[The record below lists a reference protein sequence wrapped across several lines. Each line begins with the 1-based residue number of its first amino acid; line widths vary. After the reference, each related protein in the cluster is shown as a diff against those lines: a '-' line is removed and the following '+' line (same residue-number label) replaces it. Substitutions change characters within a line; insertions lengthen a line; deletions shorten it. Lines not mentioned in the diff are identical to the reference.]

1 MKKTLGGER
10 LGAGK
15 KMALELE
22 NFGRSSNN
30 LSKIVRT
37 DQSFATIV
45 PYYCEIGLTGDT
57 FYINE
62 IESIIRTLPTNG
74 PIFGS
79 AKFQVDVFCVP
90 IRLYMSALH
99 NNALGVG
106 LKMANIKLPKL
117 WEPILREATVGNE
130 KTDEYLIKNANNYNP
145 SSLPAYLGKRGLPI
159 NTTNNEFQIKRQAL
173 FELAY
178 WDIYKNYY
186 ANKQEE
192 IGFVIGP
199 SPKLSNGT
207 IFYNASLQKTI
218 SNNGTVLDVIEK
230 IPITS
235 TKLSIQMQ
243 FSAAADA
250 ERVSRNVYLKLP
262 AIQDSATPLRRKLS
276 AASEISQVNRKTVKF
291 TFSIPANQYAIPS
304 TSSQSPII
312 VDENNDIY
320 NVIGYNTKNDIQLQK
335 FDLNTIDNL
344 REEILATPSQEE
356 FMLPTSASSAE
367 KYPFLAP
374 LYDSLKTKSG
384 VAIYG
389 RTTSQC
395 GLGVRTYLSDRFNNW
410 LNTEWIDG
418 TNGINEITSVDVT
431 SGLLTMDALIL
442 QKKVYDMLNRI
453 AVSGGSYRDWQ
464 EAVFGVRVSRAAE
477 SPIYIGGYASE
488 IVFDEVVSTAAFES
502 GETGQEPLGSL
513 AGRGRETSKRGGKN
527 IKIRCEEPSLIMILG
542 SIVPRVD
549 YSQGNKWWT
558 RLDTMNDFHKPN
570 LDQIGFQE
578 LLSQEMNGRAW
589 QVNSNYKTTDFSV
602 GKQPAWTEYTT
613 TVNETYGDFAVGEPL
628 EYMAFNRVYN
638 LIDDP
643 KLEDATT
650 YIDPQIFNKAFANS
664 NLDAKNFWIQIG
676 FDVIGR
682 RVKSAREIP
691 NL

>member
-15 KMALELE
+15 KMAVELE

-117 WEPILREATVGNE
+117 WEPVTKDNNVGNE
-130 KTDEYLIKNANNYNP
+130 KIDEYLIKNANNYNP
-145 SSLPAYLGKRGLPI
+145 SSLPAYLGKRGLPV
-159 NTTNNEFQIKRQAL
+159 NTTNTELHIKRQAL

-199 SPKLSNGT
+199 SPKLSNGV
-207 IFYNASLQKTI
+207 IIYNASAQSPI
-218 SNNGTVLDVIEK
+218 SNSGMVLNVTEK

-235 TKLSIQMQ
+235 TNLSVQVQ

-250 ERVSRNVYLKLP
+250 EKIGKNVYLKLP
-262 AIQDSATPLRRKLS
+262 AINNSATPLSRKLS
-276 AASEISQVNRKTVKF
+276 EANEISQINRKTVRF

-304 TSSQSPII
+304 TSDKNPII
-312 VDENNDIY
+312 IDENKEIDKIT
-320 NVIGYNTKNDIQLQK
+320 GFNTKNDIRLQK

-344 REEILATPSQEE
+344 KEEILATPSQEE
-356 FMLPTSASSAE
+356 FILPTSTSSAT

-374 LYDSLKTKSG
+374 LYDTLKTRSG
-384 VAIYG
+384 VQVYG

-395 GLGVRTYLSDRFNNW
+395 GLGIRTYLSDRFNNW

-418 TNGINEITSVDVT
+418 TNGINEITSVDVK

-558 RLDTMNDFHKPN
+558 RINTMNDFHKPN

-589 QVNSNYKTTDFSV
+589 KISGNYKTTDFSV

-613 TVNETYGDFAVGEPL
+613 TVNETYGDFAAGEPL
-628 EYMAFNRVYN
+628 EYMAFNRVYEVIN
-638 LIDDP
+638 DP
-643 KLEDATT
+643 KLKDATT

-664 NLDAKNFWIQIG
+664 NLDAKNFWVQIG

>member
-10 LGAGK
+10 LGSGR
-15 KMALELE
+15 KMAVELE

-30 LSKIVRT
+30 LSKITRT

-117 WEPILREATVGNE
+117 WEPVLKEQTVGNNE
-130 KTDEYLIKNANNYNP
+130 IDKYLIERSNTYNP

-159 NTTNNEFQIKRQAL
+159 NSTSSTLQIKRQAL

-192 IGFVIGP
+192 IGVVIGP
-199 SPKLSNGT
+199 SPKLTGGTLLYNG
-207 IFYNASLQKTI
+207 SLQKKI
-218 SNNGTVLDVIEK
+218 SKTGNVLDVIEN

-235 TKLSIQMQ
+235 TEISVQLNLSGGGSADEIDKNMYIQ
-243 FSAAADA
+243 
-250 ERVSRNVYLKLP
+250 LP
-262 AIQDSATPLRRKLS
+262 AVQGSATPLKRMLAKADTITQL
-276 AASEISQVNRKTVKF
+276 NRKAVKYNF
-291 TFSIPANQYAIPS
+291 KIPANQYAIPA
-304 TSSQSPII
+304 TSKNSPII
-312 VDENNDIY
+312 IDENEEDRKIIGFNTANDIR
-320 NVIGYNTKNDIQLQK
+320 LQT
-335 FDLNTIDNL
+335 FDLSTIDDL

-356 FMLPTSASSAE
+356 FMLPSSGADSA

-374 LYDSLKTKSG
+374 LYDTLNTESG
-384 VAIYG
+384 STIYG
-389 RTTSQC
+389 RSTSQC
-395 GLGVRTYLSDRFNNW
+395 GLGIRTYLSDRFNNW

-418 TNGINEITSVDVT
+418 SNGINEITSVDVT
-431 SGLLTMDALIL
+431 SGLLSMDALIL

-477 SPIYIGGYASE
+477 TPIYVGGYASE

-502 GETGQEPLGSL
+502 GNTGQEPLGSL
-513 AGRGRETSKRGGKN
+513 AGRGRETSKRGGKH
-527 IKIRCEEPSLIMILG
+527 IKVRCEEPSLIMILG
-542 SIVPRVD
+542 SIVPRID

-578 LLSQEMNGRAW
+578 LLSQEMHGRAW
-589 QVNSNYKTTDFSV
+589 RLNANYKTTDFSV

-613 TVNETYGDFAVGEPL
+613 TVNETYGDFAAGEPL
-628 EYMAFNRVYN
+628 EYMAFNRTYEVVG
-638 LIDDP
+638 DP
-643 KLEDATT
+643 KLSDATT
-650 YIDPQIFNKAFANS
+650 YVDPQIFNKAFANS
-664 NLDAKNFWIQIG
+664 TLDAKNFWVQIG

>member
-15 KMALELE
+15 KMAVELE

-37 DQSFATIV
+37 DQAFATIV

-117 WEPILREATVGNE
+117 WEPITKENAVGNE
-130 KTDEYLIKNANNYNP
+130 KIDEYLIKNANNYNP

-159 NTTNNEFQIKRQAL
+159 NTTSTSLQIKRQAL

-199 SPKLSNGT
+199 NPKLTNGV
-207 IFYNASLQKTI
+207 IIYNASSQATI
-218 SNNGTVLDVIEK
+218 SGNGTVLNIIEK

-235 TKLSIQMQ
+235 TKLSVQIQ

-250 ERVSRNVYLKLP
+250 EKIGKNVYLELP
-262 AIQDSATPLRRKLS
+262 ASQESATPLRRELS
-276 AASEISQVNRKTVKF
+276 RADEISQVNRKTVKF
-291 TFSIPANQYAIPS
+291 TFNIPANQYAIPK

-312 VDENNDIY
+312 IDGNEAINKI
-320 NVIGYNTKNDIQLQK
+320 IGYNTKNDIQLQK
-335 FDLNTIDNL
+335 FDLNAIDDL
-344 REEILATPSQEE
+344 REEILATPPQEE
-356 FMLPTSASSAE
+356 FMLPTSPSDVG

-374 LYDSLKTKSG
+374 LYDALRTESG
-384 VAIYG
+384 TTVYG

-395 GLGVRTYLSDRFNNW
+395 GLGIRTYLSDRFNNW

-418 TNGINEITSVDVT
+418 TNGINEITSVDVS

-464 EAVFGVRVSRAAE
+464 EAVYGVRVSRAAE
-477 SPIYIGGYASE
+477 SPIYVGGYASE

-502 GETGQEPLGSL
+502 GKTGQEPLGSL

-558 RLDTMNDFHKPN
+558 RIDTMNDFHKPN

-589 QVNSNYKTTDFSV
+589 KVDANYKTTDFSV

-613 TVNETYGDFAVGEPL
+613 TVNETYGDFAAGEPL
-628 EYMAFNRVYN
+628 EYMAFNRVYEVIN
-638 LIDDP
+638 DP
-643 KLEDATT
+643 KLKDATT

-664 NLDAKNFWIQIG
+664 NLDAKNFWVQIG

>member
-15 KMALELE
+15 KMAVELE

-45 PYYCEIGLTGDT
+45 PYYCEVGLTGDT

-117 WEPILREATVGNE
+117 WEPVIRDSIVGNT
-130 KTDEYLIKNANNYNP
+130 KINEYLIKNANNYNP

-159 NTTNNEFQIKRQAL
+159 NTTNIDLQIKRQAL

-199 SPKLSNGT
+199 SPKLTNGV
-207 IFYNASLQKTI
+207 ISYNASLQKTI
-218 SNNGTVLDVIEK
+218 SASGTVLDVTEK
-230 IPITS
+230 ISLSS
-235 TKLSIQMQ
+235 TTLSVQLQ
-243 FSAAADA
+243 FSATVDA
-250 ERVSRNVYLKLP
+250 EKIGKNAYLELP
-262 AIQDSATPLRRKLS
+262 AVSSTATPLRRALS
-276 AASEISQVNRKTVKF
+276 SAIEIIQVNRTTVKF
-291 TFSIPANQYAIPS
+291 TFSIPANQFAIPTTAS
-304 TSSQSPII
+304 NTPII
-312 VDENNDIY
+312 IDENKETEKI
-320 NVIGYNTKNDIQLQK
+320 IGFNTKNDIQLQK
-335 FDLNTIDNL
+335 FDLNKIDDL
-344 REEILATPSQEE
+344 KEEILATPSQEE
-356 FMLPTSASSAE
+356 FVLPVSIASAE

-374 LYDSLKTKSG
+374 LYDKLRTESG
-384 VAIYG
+384 VTVYG

-395 GLGVRTYLSDRFNNW
+395 GLGIRTYLSDRFNNW

-418 TNGINEITSVDVT
+418 TNGINDITSVDVS
-431 SGLLTMDALIL
+431 SGLLTMDSLIL

-502 GETGQEPLGSL
+502 GATGQEPLGSL

-578 LLSQEMNGRAW
+578 LLSQEMHGRAW
-589 QVNSNYKTTDFSV
+589 KINTNFNTTDFSV

-613 TVNETYGDFAVGEPL
+613 TVNETYGDFAAGEPL
-628 EYMAFNRVYN
+628 EYMAFNRVYDVIN
-638 LIDDP
+638 DP
-643 KLEDATT
+643 KLKDAST

>member
-15 KMALELE
+15 KMAVELE

-45 PYYCEIGLTGDT
+45 PYYSEIGLTGDT

-117 WEPILREATVGNE
+117 WEPIVKDNNVGNE
-130 KTDEYLIKNANNYNP
+130 KIDEYLIKNANNYNP

-159 NTTNNEFQIKRQAL
+159 NTTNTDLQIKRQAL

-199 SPKLSNGT
+199 SPKLSNGVIT
-207 IFYNASLQKTI
+207 YNASLQKTI
-218 SNNGTVLDVIEK
+218 SSSGTALDVTEKTTITSSSLTIQVGFSATTDAEK
-230 IPITS
+230 IG
-235 TKLSIQMQ
+235 
-243 FSAAADA
+243 
-250 ERVSRNVYLKLP
+250 RNIYLELP
-262 AIQDSATPLRRKLS
+262 AVQTTATPLRRELS
-276 AASEISQVNRKTVKF
+276 KANEISQVNRKTVRF

-304 TSSQSPII
+304 TASKSPII
-312 VDENNDIY
+312 VDENKVIDK
-320 NVIGYNTKNDIQLQK
+320 VIGYNTKNDIQLQK
-335 FDLNTIDNL
+335 FDLNTIDSL

-356 FMLPTSASSAE
+356 FVLPASTADAS

-374 LYDSLKTKSG
+374 LYDALKTESG
-384 VAIYG
+384 AKVYG

-395 GLGVRTYLSDRFNNW
+395 GLGIRTYLSDRFNNW

-431 SGLLTMDALIL
+431 SGILTMDALIL

-477 SPIYIGGYASE
+477 SPIYVGGYASE

-558 RLDTMNDFHKPN
+558 RIDTMNDFHKPN

-589 QVNSNYKTTDFSV
+589 KIEANYKTTDFSV

-613 TVNETYGDFAVGEPL
+613 TVNETYGDFAAGEPL
-628 EYMAFNRVYN
+628 EYMAFNRVYEVIN
-638 LIDDP
+638 DP
-643 KLEDATT
+643 KLKDATT

-664 NLDAKNFWIQIG
+664 SLDAKNFWIQIG

>member
-15 KMALELE
+15 KMAVELE

-30 LSKIVRT
+30 LSKIART

-117 WEPILREATVGNE
+117 WEPIVREGVVGSK
-130 KTDEYLIKNANNYNP
+130 KTDEYLIRNANNYNP

-159 NTTNNEFQIKRQAL
+159 NTTNTNLQIKRQAL

-199 SPKLSNGT
+199 SPKLNSGV
-207 IFYNASLQKTI
+207 IIHNASSQKTI
-218 SNNGTVLDVIEK
+218 SSNGTVLDVVEK

-235 TKLSIQMQ
+235 TNLSVQIG
-243 FSAAADA
+243 FSTAADA
-250 ERVSRNVYLKLP
+250 EKIGKNVYLKLP
-262 AIQDSATPLRRKLS
+262 AIQDSATPLRRELS
-276 AASEISQVNRKTVKF
+276 NANEISQVNRKTVKF
-291 TFSIPANQYAIPS
+291 TFSIPANQYAIPT

-312 VDENNDIY
+312 VDENEAINKI
-320 NVIGYNTKNDIQLQK
+320 IGYNTKNDIHLQK
-335 FDLNTIDNL
+335 FNLSTIDDL

-356 FMLPTSASSAE
+356 FMIPASSLAAV

-374 LYDSLKTKSG
+374 LYDTLKTESG
-384 VAIYG
+384 AEVYG

-395 GLGVRTYLSDRFNNW
+395 GLGIRTYLSDRFNNW

-418 TNGINEITSVDVT
+418 TNGINEITSVDVA
-431 SGLLTMDALIL
+431 SGVLTMDALIL

-464 EAVFGVRVSRAAE
+464 EAVYGVRVSRAAE
-477 SPIYIGGYASE
+477 SPIYVGGYASE

-558 RLDTMNDFHKPN
+558 RINTMNDFHKPN

-589 QVNSNYKTTDFSV
+589 RVDTNYKTTDFSV

-613 TVNETYGDFAVGEPL
+613 TVNETYGDFAAGEPL
-628 EYMAFNRVYN
+628 EYMAFNRVYEVIN
-638 LIDDP
+638 DP
-643 KLEDATT
+643 KLKDATT

-664 NLDAKNFWIQIG
+664 SLDAKNFWVQIG

>member
-15 KMALELE
+15 KMAVELE

-117 WEPILREATVGNE
+117 WEPVTKESSVGNE
-130 KTDEYLIKNANNYNP
+130 KIDKYLIENANSYNP

-159 NTTNNEFQIKRQAL
+159 NTTNTELHVKRQAL

-199 SPKLSNGT
+199 TPKMTNGVVIFNASTQLPISNG
-207 IFYNASLQKTI
+207 
-218 SNNGTVLDVIEK
+218 GTVLNVTEK
-230 IPITS
+230 IPIKSTS
-235 TKLSIQMQ
+235 LSVSIQ
-243 FSAAADA
+243 FSSAAEA
-250 ERVSRNVYLKLP
+250 EKIGKNVYLKLP
-262 AIQDSATPLRRKLS
+262 AIDDSATPLYRELS
-276 AASEISQVNRKTVKF
+276 KANEISQTNRKTVRF
-291 TFSIPANQYAIPS
+291 TFSIPANLYAIP
-304 TSSQSPII
+304 TSASKIPII
-312 VDENNDIY
+312 IDESSESDKIT
-320 NVIGYNTKNDIQLQK
+320 GFNTKNDIQLQK
-335 FDLNTIDNL
+335 FELNSIDNL
-344 REEILATPSQEE
+344 REEILATPSQDE
-356 FMLPTSASSAE
+356 FILPSSTASAV

-374 LYDSLKTKSG
+374 LYDTLKTQSG
-384 VAIYG
+384 VQVYG

-395 GLGVRTYLSDRFNNW
+395 GLGIRTYLSDRFNNW

-431 SGLLTMDALIL
+431 SGVLTMDALIL

-477 SPIYIGGYASE
+477 SPIYVGGYASE

-558 RLDTMNDFHKPN
+558 RIDTMNDFHKPN

-589 QVNSNYKTTDFSV
+589 GISANYKTTDFSV

-628 EYMAFNRVYN
+628 EYMAFNRVYDVIN
-638 LIDDP
+638 NP
-643 KLEDATT
+643 KLKDATT

-676 FDVIGR
+676 FNVVGR

>member
-15 KMALELE
+15 KMAVDLE

-74 PIFGS
+74 PVFGS

-99 NNALGVG
+99 NNALGIG

-117 WEPILREATVGNE
+117 WEPILPDIKVGNE
-130 KTDEYLIKNANNYNP
+130 ETDKYFIERLNQYNP

-159 NTTNNEFQIKRQAL
+159 NNVNNLSNFKRQGL

-192 IGFVIGP
+192 IGVVIGP
-199 SPKLSNGT
+199 TPKLTAGT
-207 IFYNASLQKTI
+207 LVVDTSGPITI
-218 SNNGTVLDVIEK
+218 SSKGLALNITTPRVVALTSITLQLTFSSEATLEIIKEGVYLEFPVKEGSGTPFRIELSKATRVEK
-230 IPITS
+230 I
-235 TKLSIQMQ
+235 
-243 FSAAADA
+243 
-250 ERVSRNVYLKLP
+250 
-262 AIQDSATPLRRKLS
+262 
-276 AASEISQVNRKTVKF
+276 NRTTLKF
-291 TFSIPANQYAIPS
+291 TISIPANMYVIPN
-304 TSSQSPII
+304 TSERKAVVVENEKKERKII
-312 VDENNDIY
+312 GFNTANDIHLE
-320 NVIGYNTKNDIQLQK
+320 TFQLS
-335 FDLNTIDNL
+335 TIDDL

-356 FMLPTSASSAE
+356 FMLPASQSSVV

-374 LYDSLKTKSG
+374 LYDKLATESG
-384 VAIYG
+384 VIVYG
-389 RTTSQC
+389 RCTSQC

-418 TNGINEITSVDVT
+418 SNGINEITSVDVA
-431 SGLLTMDALIL
+431 SGLLSMDALIL

-477 SPIYIGGYASE
+477 SPIYVGGYASE

-502 GETGQEPLGSL
+502 GNTGSEPLGSL
-513 AGRGRETSKRGGKN
+513 AGRGRETSKRGGRN

-578 LLSQEMNGRAW
+578 LLTQEMHGRSWKLNTNFNAK
-589 QVNSNYKTTDFSV
+589 NYSV

-613 TVNETYGDFAVGEPL
+613 TVNETFGDFAVGEPL
-628 EYMAFNRVYN
+628 EYMAFNRSYK
-638 LIDDP
+638 IDSDG
-643 KLEDATT
+643 KLLDATT
-650 YIDPQIFNKAFANS
+650 YIDPQIFNKVFANS
-664 NLDAKNFWIQIG
+664 TLDAKNFWVQVG

>member
-15 KMALELE
+15 KMAVELE

-117 WEPILREATVGNE
+117 WEPVTKDNNVGNE
-130 KTDEYLIKNANNYNP
+130 KIDEYLIKNANSYNP

-159 NTTNNEFQIKRQAL
+159 NTTNTEMHIKRQAL

-199 SPKLSNGT
+199 SPKLSSGV
-207 IFYNASLQKTI
+207 IIYNASAQNPV
-218 SNNGTVLDVIEK
+218 SNSGTVLNVTEK
-230 IPITS
+230 IPISSTS
-235 TKLSIQMQ
+235 LAIQIQ

-250 ERVSRNVYLKLP
+250 EKIGKNVYLKLP
-262 AIQDSATPLRRKLS
+262 AINDSATPLYRELS
-276 AASEISQVNRKTVKF
+276 KANEISQTNRKTVRF

-304 TSSQSPII
+304 TASKSPVII
-312 VDENNDIY
+312 DENKEIEK
-320 NVIGYNTKNDIQLQK
+320 ITGFNTKNDIQLQK

-356 FMLPTSASSAE
+356 FVLPTSTANAV

-374 LYDSLKTKSG
+374 LYDTLKTQSG
-384 VAIYG
+384 VQVYG

-395 GLGVRTYLSDRFNNW
+395 GLGIRTYLSDRFNNW

-431 SGLLTMDALIL
+431 SGVLTMDALIL

-477 SPIYIGGYASE
+477 SPIYVGGYASE

-558 RLDTMNDFHKPN
+558 RIDTMNDFHKPN

-589 QVNSNYKTTDFSV
+589 GISANNKTTDFSV

-628 EYMAFNRVYN
+628 EYMAFNRVYDVIN
-638 LIDDP
+638 DP
-643 KLEDATT
+643 KLKDATT

>member
-15 KMALELE
+15 KMAVELE

-74 PIFGS
+74 PVFGS

-117 WEPILREATVGNE
+117 WEPVLPDTIIGKDV
-130 KTDEYLIKNANNYNP
+130 KDKYLLERKNTYNA
-145 SSLPAYLGKRGLPI
+145 SSLPAYLGKRGLPVNNI
-159 NTTNNEFQIKRQAL
+159 NNLTNFKRQGL

-192 IGFVIGP
+192 VGFVIGP
-199 SPKLSNGT
+199 SPKLNSGTVIYNG
-207 IFYNASLQKTI
+207 SLQKKV
-218 SNNGTVLDVIEK
+218 SRSGVVQDVIEK
-230 IPITS
+230 IPLTS
-235 TKLSIQMQ
+235 TQIDFQLEFTGGFDPEKIGENLYVQ
-243 FSAAADA
+243 
-250 ERVSRNVYLKLP
+250 LP
-262 AIQDSATPLRRKLS
+262 AVASGATPFRAKLAS
-276 AASEISQVNRKTVKF
+276 ANTITHLNRKAARYTYN
-291 TFSIPANQYAIPS
+291 IPANQFALPKTS
-304 TSSQSPII
+304 TTDPII
-312 VDENNDIY
+312 IDENAEGTK
-320 NVIGYNTKNDIQLQK
+320 VIGNSSASEVQLQK
-335 FDLNTIDNL
+335 FELSKIDDL
-344 REEILATPSQEE
+344 REKILATPSQEE
-356 FMLPTSASSAE
+356 FLFPASESDTAN
-367 KYPFLAP
+367 YPFLAP
-374 LYDSLKTKSG
+374 LFDRIYAEDG
-384 VAIYG
+384 NVIYG
-389 RTTSQC
+389 RSTSQC
-395 GLGVRTYLSDRFNNW
+395 GLGIRTYLSDRFNNW

-431 SGLLTMDALIL
+431 SGLLSMDALIL

-477 SPIYIGGYASE
+477 SPIYVGGYASE

-502 GETGQEPLGSL
+502 GNTGSEPLGSL
-513 AGRGRETSKRGGKN
+513 AGRGRETSKRGGHN

-578 LLSQEMNGRAW
+578 LLTQEMHGRSW
-589 QVNSNYKTTDFSV
+589 KLKTNFNATDYSV

-613 TVNETYGDFAVGEPL
+613 TVNETFGDFAVGEPL
-628 EYMAFNRVYN
+628 EYMAFNRAYEV
-638 LIDDP
+638 DSKG
-643 KLEDATT
+643 KLKDATT
-650 YIDPQIFNKAFANS
+650 YVDPQIFNKVFANS
-664 NLDAKNFWIQIG
+664 TLDAKNFWIQIG

>member
-15 KMALELE
+15 KMAVELE

-99 NNALGVG
+99 NNALGIG

-117 WEPILREATVGNE
+117 WEPITAESSVGNG

-159 NTTNNEFQIKRQAL
+159 NTANIRLAIKRQAL

-199 SPKLSNGT
+199 SPKLTNGV
-207 IFYNASLQKTI
+207 IIYNASLQKTI
-218 SNNGTVLDVIEK
+218 SKNGTVLDVTEK
-230 IPITS
+230 IPVTS
-235 TKLSIQMQ
+235 TNLSVQIQ
-243 FSAAADA
+243 FSATA
-250 ERVSRNVYLKLP
+250 EAGRIGKNIYLVLP
-262 AIQDSATPLRRKLS
+262 AVQGSATPLRRELS
-276 AASEISQVNRKTVKF
+276 RANQISQVNRKTVKF
-291 TFSIPANQYAIPS
+291 TFSIPANQYSIPS
-304 TSSQSPII
+304 TSSNSPII
-312 VDENNDIY
+312 IDENKDVDK
-320 NVIGYNTKNDIQLQK
+320 VIGYNTKNDIQLQK
-335 FDLNTIDNL
+335 FSLDTIDSL

-356 FMLPTSASSAE
+356 FILPDSTANAE

-374 LYDSLKTKSG
+374 LYDTLSTESG
-384 VAIYG
+384 ATVYG

-395 GLGVRTYLSDRFNNW
+395 GLGIRTYLSDRFNNW

-477 SPIYIGGYASE
+477 SPIYVGGYASE

-502 GETGQEPLGSL
+502 GNTGQEPLGSL

-589 QVNSNYKTTDFSV
+589 KIEGGNKTTDFSV

-613 TVNETYGDFAVGEPL
+613 AVNETYGDFAAGESL
-628 EYMAFNRVYN
+628 EYMAFNRVYEIIN
-638 LIDDP
+638 DP
-643 KLEDATT
+643 KLKDATT
-650 YIDPQIFNKAFANS
+650 YIDPQMFNKAFANS
-664 NLDAKNFWIQIG
+664 SLDAKNFWVQIG

>member
-15 KMALELE
+15 KMAVELK

-37 DQSFATIV
+37 DQSFATVV

-62 IESIIRTLPTNG
+62 IQSIIRTLPTNG
-74 PIFGS
+74 PVFGS

-90 IRLYMSALH
+90 IRLYISALH
-99 NNALGVG
+99 NNALGIG

-117 WEPILREATVGNE
+117 WEPVLPETTIG
-130 KTDEYLIKNANNYNP
+130 KDQKDKYLLERKNSYNA
-145 SSLPAYLGKRGLPI
+145 SSLPAYLGKRGLPVNNI
-159 NTTNNEFQIKRQAL
+159 NNLTNYKRQGL

-192 IGFVIGP
+192 IGVVIGP
-199 SPKLSNGT
+199 TPKLRAGT
-207 IFYNASLQKTI
+207 LIVDTSGPITIAWDGLAQNITTPRSVALTSITLQLTFSSEADLAAIGKGVYLELPAKQ
-218 SNNGTVLDVIEK
+218 SPGTPFRIELAKAAKIEK
-230 IPITS
+230 
-235 TKLSIQMQ
+235 LN
-243 FSAAADA
+243 
-250 ERVSRNVYLKLP
+250 RV
-262 AIQDSATPLRRKLS
+262 
-276 AASEISQVNRKTVKF
+276 TVKF
-291 TFSIPANQYAIPS
+291 TISVPANTYVVPN
-304 TSSQSPII
+304 TSEKKAII
-312 VDENNDIY
+312 VEDANKGRK
-320 NVIGYNTKNDIQLQK
+320 VIGYSAANDVHLETFQLS
-335 FDLNTIDNL
+335 TIDNL
-344 REEILATPSQEE
+344 REEILATPSQKE
-356 FMLPTSASSAE
+356 FMFPESQSSTE

-374 LYDSLKTKSG
+374 LYDSLLVETG
-384 VAIYG
+384 VPVYG
-389 RTTSQC
+389 RSTSQC

-431 SGLLTMDALIL
+431 SGLLSMDALIL

-477 SPIYIGGYASE
+477 SPIYVGGYASE

-502 GETGQEPLGSL
+502 GDTGSEPLGSL
-513 AGRGRETSKRGGKN
+513 AGRGRETSKRGGRN

-578 LLSQEMNGRAW
+578 LLSQEMHGRSWKLNTNFNAKD
-589 QVNSNYKTTDFSV
+589 YSV

-613 TVNETYGDFAVGEPL
+613 TVNETFGDFAAGESL
-628 EYMAFNRVYN
+628 EYMAFNRSYEV
-638 LIDDP
+638 DHDG
-643 KLEDATT
+643 KLKDATT
-650 YIDPQIFNKAFANS
+650 YIDPQIFNKVFANS
-664 NLDAKNFWIQIG
+664 TLDAKNFWVQIG

>member
-15 KMALELE
+15 KTAVELE

-117 WEPILREATVGNE
+117 WEPITKEGVVGNE
-130 KTDEYLIKNANNYNP
+130 KIDEYLIKNANNYNP

-159 NTTNNEFQIKRQAL
+159 NTTNSSLQIKRQAL

-199 SPKLSNGT
+199 SPKMKAGTFNG
-207 IFYNASLQKTI
+207 AQTI
-218 SNNGTVLDVIEK
+218 SRDGIVLNVNEKTPVIGTSL
-230 IPITS
+230 T
-235 TKLSIQMQ
+235 IQIV
-243 FSAAADA
+243 FSAAVDA
-250 ERVSRNVYLKLP
+250 EKIGRNIYLELP
-262 AIQDSATPLRRKLS
+262 AIQAPATPLRRELS
-276 AASEISQVNRKTVKF
+276 KANEISQVNRRTVKF
-291 TFSIPANQYAIPS
+291 TFGIPTNQYAIPN
-304 TSSQSPII
+304 TSSKTPII
-312 VDENNDIY
+312 IDENKDIDKI
-320 NVIGYNTKNDIQLQK
+320 IGYNTKNDIQLQK
-335 FDLNTIDNL
+335 FNLNTIDDL

-356 FMLPTSASSAE
+356 FTLPASTADTE

-374 LYDSLKTKSG
+374 LYDVLETESG
-384 VAIYG
+384 TTVYG

-395 GLGVRTYLSDRFNNW
+395 GLGIRTYLSDRFNNW

-431 SGLLTMDALIL
+431 SGTLTMDALIL

-464 EAVFGVRVSRAAE
+464 EAVYGVRVSRAAE
-477 SPIYIGGYASE
+477 SPIYVGGYASE

-558 RLDTMNDFHKPN
+558 RINTMNDFHKPN

-589 QVNSNYKTTDFSV
+589 RVNANYKTTDFSV

-613 TVNETYGDFAVGEPL
+613 TVNETYGDFAAGEPL
-628 EYMAFNRVYN
+628 EYMAFNRVYETIN
-638 LIDDP
+638 DP
-643 KLEDATT
+643 KLKDATT

>member
-15 KMALELE
+15 KMAVELE

-99 NNALGVG
+99 NNALGIG

-117 WEPILREATVGNE
+117 RELITKENNVGNE
-130 KTDEYLIKNANNYNP
+130 KIDEYLIKNANNYNP

-159 NTTNNEFQIKRQAL
+159 NVANVSTQIKRQAL

-199 SPKLSNGT
+199 SPKLNSGV

-218 SNNGTVLDVIEK
+218 SKNGAVLDVIEK
-230 IPITS
+230 IPISSTS
-235 TKLSIQMQ
+235 LSIQVQ
-243 FSAAADA
+243 FSAAAEA
-250 ERVSRNVYLKLP
+250 EKIGKNIYLKLP
-262 AIQDSATPLRRKLS
+262 AIQDSATPLRRELS
-276 AASEISQVNRKTVKF
+276 SANQISQVNRKTAKF

-304 TSSQSPII
+304 TSSNSPII
-312 VDENNDIY
+312 IDENKDIDKI
-320 NVIGYNTKNDIQLQK
+320 IGYNTKNDIQLQK

-356 FMLPTSASSAE
+356 FILPASTTDAT

-374 LYDSLKTKSG
+374 LYDVLKTESG
-384 VAIYG
+384 VEVFG

-395 GLGVRTYLSDRFNNW
+395 GLGIRTYLSDRFNNW

-477 SPIYIGGYASE
+477 SPIYVGGYASE

-589 QVNSNYKTTDFSV
+589 KVTSNYKTTDFSV

-613 TVNETYGDFAVGEPL
+613 TVNETYGDFAAGEPL
-628 EYMAFNRVYN
+628 EYLAFNRVYDITN
-638 LIDDP
+638 DP
-643 KLEDATT
+643 KLKDATT

-664 NLDAKNFWIQIG
+664 NLDAKNFWVQIG

>member
-15 KMALELE
+15 KMAVELE

-74 PIFGS
+74 PVFGS

-117 WEPILREATVGNE
+117 WEPVLPEGIIGKDVKDR
-130 KTDEYLIKNANNYNP
+130 YLLERKNIYNA
-145 SSLPAYLGKRGLPI
+145 SSLPAYLGKRGLPV
-159 NTTNNEFQIKRQAL
+159 NYVNSQANFKRQGL

-192 IGFVIGP
+192 IGVVIGP
-199 SPKLSNGT
+199 TPKLLTGTLTVDTGAPILISSKGIALNITTPRDVVLTSITLQLTFSSGVDLTVIKNG
-207 IFYNASLQKTI
+207 
-218 SNNGTVLDVIEK
+218 
-230 IPITS
+230 
-235 TKLSIQMQ
+235 
-243 FSAAADA
+243 
-250 ERVSRNVYLKLP
+250 VYLELP
-262 AIQDSATPLRRKLS
+262 AKESSATPFRIELS
-276 AASEISQVNRKTVKF
+276 KATKVEKINRSSIKF
-291 TFSIPANQYAIPS
+291 TISIPANKYIVPNTNLGKALVIEDANNAKK
-304 TSSQSPII
+304 II
-312 VDENNDIY
+312 GFNTANDIHLESF
-320 NVIGYNTKNDIQLQK
+320 QLSA
-335 FDLNTIDNL
+335 IDDL
-344 REEILATPSQEE
+344 RERILATPSQEE
-356 FMLPTSASSAE
+356 FLFPESQSDAVR
-367 KYPFLAP
+367 YPFLAP
-374 LYDSLKTKSG
+374 LFDRLDTADGS
-384 VAIYG
+384 AIYG
-389 RTTSQC
+389 RSTSQC

-431 SGLLTMDALIL
+431 SGLLSMDALIL

-477 SPIYIGGYASE
+477 SPIYVGGYASE

-502 GETGQEPLGSL
+502 GNTGSEPLGSL
-513 AGRGRETSKRGGKN
+513 AGRGRETSKRGGRN
-527 IKIRCEEPSLIMILG
+527 IKIRCEEPSLIMVLG

-578 LLSQEMNGRAW
+578 LLTQEMHGRSW
-589 QVNSNYKTTDFSV
+589 KLKTNFNAQDYSV

-613 TVNETYGDFAVGEPL
+613 TVNETFGDFAVGEPL
-628 EYMAFNRVYN
+628 EYMAFNRSYE
-638 LIDDP
+638 IDNDG
-643 KLEDATT
+643 KLTDATT
-650 YIDPQIFNKAFANS
+650 YIDPQIFNKVFANS
-664 NLDAKNFWIQIG
+664 TLDAKNFWIQIG

>member
-74 PIFGS
+74 PVFGS

-117 WEPILREATVGNE
+117 WEPILPNIKVGKDE
-130 KTDEYLIKNANNYNP
+130 TDKYFIERLNQYNP

-159 NTTNNEFQIKRQAL
+159 NNVNNLSNYKRQAL

-192 IGFVIGP
+192 IGVVIGP
-199 SPKLSNGT
+199 TPKLMTGT
-207 IFYNASLQKTI
+207 LVIDGADPIIISSKGIALNITTPRAIARTSITLQLTFSSEATLAIIEEGVYLEFPAKESSGTPFRIELSKAAKTEKVNRTTLKFTI
-218 SNNGTVLDVIEK
+218 S
-230 IPITS
+230 
-235 TKLSIQMQ
+235 M
-243 FSAAADA
+243 
-250 ERVSRNVYLKLP
+250 
-262 AIQDSATPLRRKLS
+262 
-276 AASEISQVNRKTVKF
+276 
-291 TFSIPANQYAIPS
+291 PANTYVVPN
-304 TSSQSPII
+304 TSEKKAVII
-312 VDENNDIY
+312 EDEGKEKKIIGFNTANDIHLE
-320 NVIGYNTKNDIQLQK
+320 TFQLS
-335 FDLNTIDNL
+335 TIDNL

-356 FMLPTSASSAE
+356 FMLPASQSSVV

-374 LYDSLKTKSG
+374 LYDKLATESG
-384 VAIYG
+384 VAVYG
-389 RTTSQC
+389 RCTSQC

-418 TNGINEITSVDVT
+418 SNGINEITSVDVT
-431 SGLLTMDALIL
+431 SGLLSMDALIL

-477 SPIYIGGYASE
+477 SPIYVGGYASE

-502 GETGQEPLGSL
+502 GNTGPEPLGSL
-513 AGRGRETSKRGGKN
+513 AGRGRETSKRGGRN
-527 IKIRCEEPSLIMILG
+527 IKVRCEEPSLIMILG

-578 LLSQEMNGRAW
+578 LLTQEMHGRSW
-589 QVNSNYKTTDFSV
+589 KLNTNYNAKNYSV

-613 TVNETYGDFAVGEPL
+613 TVNETFGDFAAGEPL
-628 EYMAFNRVYN
+628 EYMAFNRSYEIDSEGK
-638 LIDDP
+638 LI
-643 KLEDATT
+643 DATT
-650 YIDPQIFNKAFANS
+650 YIDPQIFNKVFANS
-664 NLDAKNFWIQIG
+664 TLDAKNFWIQVG

>member
-1 MKKTLGGER
+1 MKKTLGGDR

-15 KMALELE
+15 KMAVELE

-45 PYYCEIGLTGDT
+45 PYYCEVGLTGDT

-74 PIFGS
+74 PVFGS

-99 NNALGVG
+99 NNAMGIG

-117 WEPILREATVGNE
+117 WEPIVKEGVVGNE
-130 KTDEYLIKNANNYNP
+130 KIDEYLIKNANNYNP

-159 NTTNNEFQIKRQAL
+159 NVSTYELQTKRQAL

-199 SPKLSNGT
+199 SPKLKGGSIT
-207 IFYNASLQKTI
+207 YNVSLSKTI
-218 SNNGTVLDVIEK
+218 SRDGTVLDVIAK
-230 IPITS
+230 IPISSTS
-235 TKLSIQMQ
+235 ISIQIQ
-243 FSAAADA
+243 FSAAVNA
-250 ERVSRNVYLKLP
+250 EKVGKNVYLELP
-262 AIQDSATPLRRKLS
+262 AIDEAATPLRRELS
-276 AASEISQVNRKTVKF
+276 RANEISQVNRKTAKF
-291 TFSIPANQYAIPS
+291 TFNIPANQYAIPS
-304 TSSQSPII
+304 TSNKSPII
-312 VDENNDIY
+312 IDENKKIDKI
-320 NVIGYNTKNDIQLQK
+320 IGYNTKNDIQLQK
-335 FDLNTIDNL
+335 FDLNTIDDL
-344 REEILATPSQEE
+344 REEILAKPSQEE
-356 FMLPTSASSAE
+356 FMLPRSASGAE

-374 LYDSLKTKSG
+374 LYDVLATESG
-384 VAIYG
+384 AAVYG

-395 GLGVRTYLSDRFNNW
+395 GLGIRTYLSDRFNNW

-442 QKKVYDMLNRI
+442 QKKVYNMLNRI

-502 GETGQEPLGSL
+502 GVTGQEPLGSL

-527 IKIRCEEPSLIMILG
+527 IKIHCEEPSLIMVLG

-578 LLSQEMNGRAW
+578 LLSQEMHGRSWKLDTSSSAI
-589 QVNSNYKTTDFSV
+589 NFSV

-613 TVNETYGDFAVGEPL
+613 TVNETFGDFAAGEPL
-628 EYMAFNRVYN
+628 EYMAFNRVYE
-638 LIDDP
+638 LAGDP
-643 KLEDATT
+643 KLKDATT

>member
-15 KMALELE
+15 KMAVDLE

-117 WEPILREATVGNE
+117 WEPVTRENAVGNE
-130 KTDEYLIKNANNYNP
+130 KIDEYLIKNSNNYNP

-159 NTTNNEFQIKRQAL
+159 NTTNTELHIKRQAL

-199 SPKLSNGT
+199 SPKLSNGV
-207 IFYNASLQKTI
+207 IIYNASAQSPI
-218 SNNGTVLDVIEK
+218 SNGGTVLNVTKD
-230 IPITS
+230 IPITG
-235 TKLSIQMQ
+235 TDLSVQLQ
-243 FSAAADA
+243 FSSAANA
-250 ERVSRNVYLKLP
+250 EKIGKNVYLKLP
-262 AIQDSATPLRRKLS
+262 AINSTATPLYKELS
-276 AASEISQVNRKTVKF
+276 KANEISQINRKTVRF
-291 TFSIPANQYAIPS
+291 TFSIPANAYAIPT
-304 TSSQSPII
+304 TSSKSPVI
-312 VDENNDIY
+312 VDENKDIDK
-320 NVIGYNTKNDIQLQK
+320 ITGFNTKNDIQLQK

-356 FMLPTSASSAE
+356 FILPTSTSSAV

-374 LYDSLKTKSG
+374 LYDTLKTQSA
-384 VAIYG
+384 VQVYG

-395 GLGVRTYLSDRFNNW
+395 GLGIRTYLSDRFNNW

-431 SGLLTMDALIL
+431 SGTLTMDALIL

-488 IVFDEVVSTAAFES
+488 IVFDEVVSTATFES

-558 RLDTMNDFHKPN
+558 RIDTMNDFHKPN

-578 LLSQEMNGRAW
+578 LLTQEMNGRAW
-589 QVNSNYKTTDFSV
+589 RVNTNYKTTDFSV

-613 TVNETYGDFAVGEPL
+613 TVNETYGDFATGEPL
-628 EYMAFNRVYN
+628 EYMAFNRVYEVIN
-638 LIDDP
+638 DP
-643 KLEDATT
+643 KLKDATT

>member
-10 LGAGK
+10 LGAGR
-15 KMALELE
+15 KMAVELE

-30 LSKIVRT
+30 LSKIIRT

-117 WEPILREATVGNE
+117 REPVVRESKVGNN
-130 KTDEYLIKNANNYNP
+130 KVDEYFIKNANNYNP

-159 NTTNNEFQIKRQAL
+159 NTSSTELQIKRQAL

-199 SPKLSNGT
+199 SPKMTSGV
-207 IFYNASLQKTI
+207 ISYNTSVQKTI
-218 SNNGTVLDVIEK
+218 SNDGTVLDVADRVTITDTKVSVQIGFSSAVDAEK
-230 IPITS
+230 IGKNI
-235 TKLSIQMQ
+235 
-243 FSAAADA
+243 
-250 ERVSRNVYLKLP
+250 YLKLP
-262 AIQDSATPLRRKLS
+262 AVQAPATPLQRELS
-276 AASEISQVNRKTVKF
+276 SANEISQINRKVVKF
-291 TFSIPANQYAIPS
+291 TFSIPVNQYGIPVTAS
-304 TSSQSPII
+304 KTPII
-312 VDENNDIY
+312 IDENEDIDKI
-320 NVIGYNTKNDIQLQK
+320 IGNNTKNDIRLQK
-335 FDLNTIDNL
+335 FDLKTIDDL

-356 FMLPTSASSAE
+356 FVLPTSTADTA

-374 LYDSLKTKSG
+374 LFDALKTESG
-384 VAIYG
+384 VKVYG

-395 GLGVRTYLSDRFNNW
+395 GLGIRTYLSDRFNNW

-418 TNGINEITSVDVT
+418 TNGINEITSVDV
-431 SGLLTMDALIL
+431 SGGLLTMDALIL

-477 SPIYIGGYASE
+477 SPIYVGGYASE

-502 GETGQEPLGSL
+502 GVTGQEPLGSL

-558 RLDTMNDFHKPN
+558 RIDTMNDFHKPN

-589 QVNSNYKTTDFSV
+589 KINAQGNTTDFSV

-613 TVNETYGDFAVGEPL
+613 TTNETYGDFATGEPL
-628 EYMAFNRVYN
+628 EYMAFNRVYDVIN
-638 LIDDP
+638 DP
-643 KLEDATT
+643 KLKDATT

>member
-15 KMALELE
+15 KMAVELE

-45 PYYCEIGLTGDT
+45 PYYCEVGLTGDT

-99 NNALGVG
+99 NNALGIG

-117 WEPILREATVGNE
+117 WEPVTIEGDVGNE

-145 SSLPAYLGKRGLPI
+145 SSLPAYLGKRGLPV
-159 NTTNNEFQIKRQAL
+159 NTANVRLAIKRQAL

-199 SPKLSNGT
+199 SPKLTNGT
-207 IFYNASLQKTI
+207 IFYNASLQKKI
-218 SNNGTVLDVIEK
+218 AKDGTALDVIEK
-230 IPITS
+230 IPISS
-235 TKLSIQMQ
+235 TNLSLQIQ
-243 FSAAADA
+243 FSAAANA
-250 ERVSRNVYLKLP
+250 EKIGKNVYIELP
-262 AIQDSATPLRRKLS
+262 AIQDSATPLRRELS
-276 AASEISQVNRKTVKF
+276 RANQISQVNRRTVKF

-304 TSSQSPII
+304 TSSKKPII
-312 VDENNDIY
+312 VDKNENIDKI
-320 NVIGYNTKNDIQLQK
+320 IGYNTKNDIQLQK
-335 FDLNTIDNL
+335 FNLDTIDGL

-356 FMLPTSASSAE
+356 FILPDSTANAE
-367 KYPFLAP
+367 NYPFLAP
-374 LYDSLKTKSG
+374 LYDTLSTESG
-384 VAIYG
+384 AIVYG

-395 GLGVRTYLSDRFNNW
+395 GLGIRTYLSDRFNNW

-589 QVNSNYKTTDFSV
+589 KIEGGNKTTDFSV

-613 TVNETYGDFAVGEPL
+613 TVNETYGDFAAGEPL
-628 EYMAFNRVYN
+628 EYMAFNRVYEIIN
-638 LIDDP
+638 DP
-643 KLEDATT
+643 KLKDATT

-664 NLDAKNFWIQIG
+664 NLDAKNFWVQIG

>member
-15 KMALELE
+15 KMAVELE

-74 PIFGS
+74 PVFGS
-79 AKFQVDVFCVP
+79 AKFQVDVFCIP

-117 WEPILREATVGNE
+117 WEPILPEGIIGKDV
-130 KTDEYLIKNANNYNP
+130 KDKYLLERKNTYNA
-145 SSLPAYLGKRGLPI
+145 SSLPAYLGKRGLPV
-159 NTTNNEFQIKRQAL
+159 NNVNIQANYKRQGL

-192 IGFVIGP
+192 VGFVIGP
-199 SPKLSNGT
+199 SPKLNGGLV
-207 IFYNASLQKTI
+207 IYNGSEQKKI
-218 SNNGTVLDVIEK
+218 SKSGFVQDVAEAINVTSPQIHFQLEFTGGFDPEK
-230 IPITS
+230 IGEN
-235 TKLSIQMQ
+235 LYVQM
-243 FSAAADA
+243 
-250 ERVSRNVYLKLP
+250 P
-262 AIQDSATPLRRKLS
+262 ASKAGATPLRLKIAKADVITHL
-276 AASEISQVNRKTVKF
+276 NRTTARY
-291 TFSIPANQYAIPS
+291 TFNIPANQYALPKTS
-304 TSSQSPII
+304 TTNAII
-312 VDENNDIY
+312 VDENAENAK
-320 NVIGYNTKNDIQLQK
+320 VIGYSSANEIQLQK
-335 FDLNTIDNL
+335 FELSKIDDL
-344 REEILATPSQEE
+344 REKILATPSQVE
-356 FMLPTSASSAE
+356 FLFPKSESEVAS
-367 KYPFLAP
+367 YPFLAP
-374 LYDSLKTKSG
+374 LFDRIYTEDGSP
-384 VAIYG
+384 IYG
-389 RTTSQC
+389 RSTSQC
-395 GLGVRTYLSDRFNNW
+395 GLAVRTYLSDRFNNW

-418 TNGINEITSVDVT
+418 TNGINDITSVDVT
-431 SGLLTMDALIL
+431 SGTLSMDALIL

-477 SPIYIGGYASE
+477 SPIYVGGYASE

-502 GETGQEPLGSL
+502 GHTGPEPLGSL
-513 AGRGRETSKRGGKN
+513 AGRGRETSKRGGRN

-558 RLDTMNDFHKPN
+558 RLDTMNDFHKPS

-578 LLSQEMNGRAW
+578 LLTQEMHGRSWKLNTNFNAKD
-589 QVNSNYKTTDFSV
+589 YSV

-613 TVNETYGDFAVGEPL
+613 AVNETFGDFAVGEPL
-628 EYMAFNRVYN
+628 EYMAFNRSYK
-638 LIDDP
+638 IDSDG
-643 KLEDATT
+643 KLKDATT
-650 YIDPQIFNKAFANS
+650 YIDPQIFNKVFANS
-664 NLDAKNFWIQIG
+664 TLDAKNFWIQIG

>member
-15 KMALELE
+15 KMAVELE

-117 WEPILREATVGNE
+117 WEPVIRDSIVGNA
-130 KTDEYLIKNANNYNP
+130 KTEEYLIKNANNYNP

-159 NTTNNEFQIKRQAL
+159 NTTNIDSQIKRQAL

-192 IGFVIGP
+192 IGFVIGI
-199 SPKLSNGT
+199 SPKLTNGV
-207 IFYNASLQKTI
+207 IQYNASLQKPI
-218 SNNGTVLDVIEK
+218 SANGIVLDVVET
-230 IPITS
+230 IPIAS
-235 TKLSIQMQ
+235 TNLSIQIQ
-243 FSAAADA
+243 FSSTVEA
-250 ERVSRNVYLKLP
+250 EKISKNAYLELP
-262 AIQDSATPLRRKLS
+262 AISASATPLRRALS
-276 AASEISQVNRKTVKF
+276 SATEIVQVNRKTVKF
-291 TFSIPANQYAIPS
+291 TFSIPANQYAIPI
-304 TSSQSPII
+304 TSSKIPIV
-312 VDENNDIY
+312 VDENNETEKI
-320 NVIGYNTKNDIQLQK
+320 IGYNTKNDIQLQK
-335 FDLNTIDNL
+335 FDLNTIDDL

-356 FMLPTSASSAE
+356 FVLPGSTTNAG

-374 LYDSLKTKSG
+374 LYDTLRTESKVT
-384 VAIYG
+384 VYG

-395 GLGVRTYLSDRFNNW
+395 GLGIRTYLSDRFNNW

-558 RLDTMNDFHKPN
+558 RIDTMNDFHKPN

-578 LLSQEMNGRAW
+578 LLTQEMNGRAW
-589 QVNSNYKTTDFSV
+589 RINTNHKTTDFSV

-613 TVNETYGDFAVGEPL
+613 TVNETYGDFAAGEPL
-628 EYMAFNRVYN
+628 EYMAFNRVYEVTN
-638 LIDDP
+638 DP
-643 KLEDATT
+643 KLKDATT

>member
-15 KMALELE
+15 KMAVELE

-37 DQSFATIV
+37 DQAFATIV

-117 WEPILREATVGNE
+117 WEPITKEGTVGNE

-145 SSLPAYLGKRGLPI
+145 SSLPAYLGKRGLPV
-159 NTTNNEFQIKRQAL
+159 NTTNTSLQIKRQAL

-199 SPKLSNGT
+199 SPKLSNGV
-207 IFYNASLQKTI
+207 IIYNASLQKTI
-218 SNNGTVLDVIEK
+218 SSDGTVLNVLEK

-235 TKLSIQMQ
+235 TNLSVQIQ

-250 ERVSRNVYLKLP
+250 EKIGKNVYFELP
-262 AIQDSATPLRRKLS
+262 AIQDSATPLRRELS
-276 AASEISQVNRKTVKF
+276 KANEISQVNRKTVKF

-312 VDENNDIY
+312 IDENEEINKI
-320 NVIGYNTKNDIQLQK
+320 IGYNTKNDIQLQK
-335 FDLNTIDNL
+335 FDLNTIDDL

-356 FMLPTSASSAE
+356 FMLPTSASDVV

-374 LYDSLKTKSG
+374 LYDALRTESG
-384 VAIYG
+384 TTVYG

-395 GLGVRTYLSDRFNNW
+395 GLGIRTYLSDRFNNW

-464 EAVFGVRVSRAAE
+464 EAVYGVRVSRAAE
-477 SPIYIGGYASE
+477 SPIYVGGYASE

-502 GETGQEPLGSL
+502 GATGQEPLGSL

-558 RLDTMNDFHKPN
+558 RINTMNDFHKPN

-589 QVNSNYKTTDFSV
+589 RVDTNYKTTDFSV

-613 TVNETYGDFAVGEPL
+613 TVNETYGDFAAGEPL
-628 EYMAFNRVYN
+628 EYMAFNRVYEIIN
-638 LIDDP
+638 DP
-643 KLEDATT
+643 KLKDATT

>member
-15 KMALELE
+15 KMAVDLE

-117 WEPILREATVGNE
+117 WEPVTKENNVGNQ
-130 KTDEYLIKNANNYNP
+130 KIDEYLIKNANNYNP

-159 NTTNNEFQIKRQAL
+159 NTTNTELHIKRQAL

-199 SPKLSNGT
+199 SAKLSNGVIT
-207 IFYNASLQKTI
+207 YNASAQNPI
-218 SNNGTVLDVIEK
+218 SNGGTVLNVTEK

-235 TKLSIQMQ
+235 TNLSVQLQ

-250 ERVSRNVYLKLP
+250 EKIGKNVYLKLP
-262 AIQDSATPLRRKLS
+262 AINSTATPLSRELSKANEVIQINRR
-276 AASEISQVNRKTVKF
+276 TVRF

-304 TSSQSPII
+304 TADKNPAII
-312 VDENNDIY
+312 DENKEIDKIT
-320 NVIGYNTKNDIQLQK
+320 GFNTKNDIQLQK
-335 FDLNTIDNL
+335 FDLSTIDNL

-356 FMLPTSASSAE
+356 FILPTSTASAT

-374 LYDSLKTKSG
+374 LYDTLKTQSG
-384 VAIYG
+384 VEVYG

-395 GLGVRTYLSDRFNNW
+395 GLGIRTYLSDRFNNW

-431 SGLLTMDALIL
+431 SGVLTMDSLIL

-558 RLDTMNDFHKPN
+558 RIDTMNDFHKPN

-589 QVNSNYKTTDFSV
+589 GISTNYKTTDFSV

-613 TVNETYGDFAVGEPL
+613 TVNETYGDFAIGEPL
-628 EYMAFNRVYN
+628 EYMAFNRVYEVIN
-638 LIDDP
+638 DP
-643 KLEDATT
+643 KLKDATT

>member
-15 KMALELE
+15 KMAVELE

-117 WEPILREATVGNE
+117 WEPVTKDNNVGNE
-130 KTDEYLIKNANNYNP
+130 KIDEYLIKNANSYNP

-159 NTTNNEFQIKRQAL
+159 NTTNTEVHIKRQAL

-199 SPKLSNGT
+199 SPKLSSGV
-207 IFYNASLQKTI
+207 IIYNASAQNPV
-218 SNNGTVLDVIEK
+218 SNSGTVLNVTEK
-230 IPITS
+230 IPISS
-235 TKLSIQMQ
+235 TNLAIQIQ

-250 ERVSRNVYLKLP
+250 EKIGKNVYLKLP
-262 AIQDSATPLRRKLS
+262 AINDSATPLYRELS
-276 AASEISQVNRKTVKF
+276 KANEISQTNRKTVRF

-304 TSSQSPII
+304 TASKSPVII
-312 VDENNDIY
+312 DENKEIEK
-320 NVIGYNTKNDIQLQK
+320 ITGFNTKNDIQLQK

-356 FMLPTSASSAE
+356 FVLPTSTANAV

-374 LYDSLKTKSG
+374 LYDTLKTQSG
-384 VAIYG
+384 VQVYG

-395 GLGVRTYLSDRFNNW
+395 GLGIRTYLSDRFNNW

-431 SGLLTMDALIL
+431 SGVLTMDALIL

-477 SPIYIGGYASE
+477 SPIYVGGYASE

-558 RLDTMNDFHKPN
+558 RIDTMNDFHKPN

-589 QVNSNYKTTDFSV
+589 GISANNKTTDFSV

-628 EYMAFNRVYN
+628 EYMAFNRVYDVIN
-638 LIDDP
+638 DP
-643 KLEDATT
+643 KLKDATT

>member
-15 KMALELE
+15 KMAVELE

-117 WEPILREATVGNE
+117 WEPILKESSVGNE
-130 KTDEYLIKNANNYNP
+130 KIDEYLIKNANSYNP

-159 NTTNNEFQIKRQAL
+159 NTTSTSLQIKRQAL

-199 SPKLSNGT
+199 SPKLTSGVV
-207 IFYNASLQKTI
+207 IYNASLQKSISKTGTI
-218 SNNGTVLDVIEK
+218 LNVLEK

-235 TKLSIQMQ
+235 TNLSIQIE
-243 FSAAADA
+243 FSAAVDA
-250 ERVSRNVYLKLP
+250 EKIGKNIYLELP
-262 AIQDSATPLRRKLS
+262 AVQDSATPLSRELS
-276 AASEISQVNRKTVKF
+276 KANEISQLNRKAVKF

-304 TSSQSPII
+304 TSSAKPII
-312 VDENNDIY
+312 IDKNEDIDKI
-320 NVIGYNTKNDIQLQK
+320 IGYNTKNDIQLQK
-335 FDLNTIDNL
+335 FDLKTIDDL

-356 FMLPTSASSAE
+356 FMLPTSAANAV

-374 LYDSLKTKSG
+374 LYDVLNTESG
-384 VAIYG
+384 VGVYG

-395 GLGVRTYLSDRFNNW
+395 GLGIRTYLSDRFNNW

-431 SGLLTMDALIL
+431 SGMLTMDALIL

-464 EAVFGVRVSRAAE
+464 EAVFGVRVSHAAE

-502 GETGQEPLGSL
+502 GATGQEPLGSL
-513 AGRGRETSKRGGKN
+513 AGRGRETSKRGGKG

-542 SIVPRVD
+542 SIVPRID

-589 QVNSNYKTTDFSV
+589 KVDTNYKTTDFSV

-613 TVNETYGDFAVGEPL
+613 TVNETYGDFAAGEPL
-628 EYMAFNRVYN
+628 EYMAFNRVYE
-638 LIDDP
+638 ITDDP
-643 KLEDATT
+643 KLKNATT

-664 NLDAKNFWIQIG
+664 SLDAKNFWIQIG

>member
-15 KMALELE
+15 KMAVELE

-90 IRLYMSALH
+90 VRLYMSALH

-117 WEPILREATVGNE
+117 WEPILREYSVGNE
-130 KTDEYLIKNANNYNP
+130 KIDEYLIKNANSYNP
-145 SSLPAYLGKRGLPI
+145 SSLPAYLGKRGLPV
-159 NTTNNEFQIKRQAL
+159 NTTNANLQIKRQAL

-199 SPKLSNGT
+199 SPKLTNGV
-207 IFYNASLQKTI
+207 IIYNASLQKTI
-218 SNNGTVLDVIEK
+218 SGNGTVLDVIEK
-230 IPITS
+230 IPIANTN
-235 TKLSIQMQ
+235 LSIQIG

-250 ERVSRNVYLKLP
+250 EKIGKNIYLELP
-262 AIQDSATPLRRKLS
+262 AIQDSATPLRRELS
-276 AASEISQVNRKTVKF
+276 KANEISQINRKTVKF

-304 TSSQSPII
+304 TSSKKPII
-312 VDENNDIY
+312 TDGNKDIDKI
-320 NVIGYNTKNDIQLQK
+320 IGYNTKNDIQLQK
-335 FDLNTIDNL
+335 FDLNTIDDL

-356 FMLPTSASSAE
+356 FMLPTSTTNAV

-374 LYDSLKTKSG
+374 LYDTLKTESG
-384 VAIYG
+384 AEVYG

-395 GLGVRTYLSDRFNNW
+395 GLGIRTYLSDRFNNW

-464 EAVFGVRVSRAAE
+464 EAVFGVRVSHAAE

-513 AGRGRETSKRGGKN
+513 AGRGRETSKRGGKG

-589 QVNSNYKTTDFSV
+589 KVNANYKTTDFSV

-613 TVNETYGDFAVGEPL
+613 TVNETYGDFATGEPL
-628 EYMAFNRVYN
+628 EYMAFNRVYETIN
-638 LIDDP
+638 DP
-643 KLEDATT
+643 KLKDATT

>member
-10 LGAGK
+10 LGSGK
-15 KMALELE
+15 KMAVELE

-99 NNALGVG
+99 NNALGIG

-117 WEPILREATVGNE
+117 WEPIVREGVVGNE
-130 KTDEYLIKNANNYNP
+130 KIDEYLIKNANNYNP

-159 NTTNNEFQIKRQAL
+159 NTSNYELQIKRQAL

-199 SPKLSNGT
+199 SPKLKSGVIT
-207 IFYNASLQKTI
+207 YNVSLNKTI
-218 SNNGTVLDVIEK
+218 SRNGTVLDVIEK
-230 IPITS
+230 ILISSTS
-235 TKLSIQMQ
+235 ISIQIQ
-243 FSAAADA
+243 FSAAINA
-250 ERVSRNVYLKLP
+250 EKIGKNVYLELP
-262 AIQDSATPLRRKLS
+262 AINETATPLRRELS
-276 AASEISQVNRKTVKF
+276 RANEISQVNRKTVKF

-304 TSSQSPII
+304 TSSKSPII
-312 VDENNDIY
+312 IDENKEIDKI
-320 NVIGYNTKNDIQLQK
+320 IGYNTKNDIQLQK
-335 FDLNTIDNL
+335 FDLNTIDDL
-344 REEILATPSQEE
+344 REEILAKPSQEE
-356 FMLPTSASSAE
+356 FVLPRSASDAAR
-367 KYPFLAP
+367 YPFLAP
-374 LYDSLKTKSG
+374 LYDVLETESG
-384 VAIYG
+384 AAVYG

-395 GLGVRTYLSDRFNNW
+395 GLGIRTYLSDRFNNW

-442 QKKVYDMLNRI
+442 QKKVYNMLNRI

-477 SPIYIGGYASE
+477 SPIYVGGYASE

-578 LLSQEMNGRAW
+578 LLSQEMHGRSWSLGQTSSAI
-589 QVNSNYKTTDFSV
+589 NFSV

-613 TVNETYGDFAVGEPL
+613 TVNETYGDFAAGEPL
-628 EYMAFNRVYN
+628 EYMAFNRVYEIIN
-638 LIDDP
+638 DP
-643 KLEDATT
+643 KLKDATA

>member
-15 KMALELE
+15 KMAVELE

-117 WEPILREATVGNE
+117 WEPITRDNNVGSN
-130 KTDEYLIKNANNYNP
+130 KIDEYLIKNANNYNP

-159 NTTNNEFQIKRQAL
+159 NTTNIEMKIKRQAL

-199 SPKLSNGT
+199 SPKLVSGA
-207 IFYNASLQKTI
+207 IFYNASLQKII
-218 SNNGTVLDVIEK
+218 SKDGAVLDVIEK

-235 TKLSIQMQ
+235 TKLSVQVEY
-243 FSAAADA
+243 SGAVDA
-250 ERVSRNVYLKLP
+250 EKIGKNIHLELP
-262 AIQDSATPLRRKLS
+262 AIQDSATPLRREFSS
-276 AASEISQVNRKTVKF
+276 ANEISQIKRNAVKF

-304 TSSQSPII
+304 TSSKSPII
-312 VDENNDIY
+312 IDKNENINKT
-320 NVIGYNTKNDIQLQK
+320 IGYNTKNDIQLQK
-335 FDLNTIDNL
+335 FNLNTIDDL

-356 FMLPTSASSAE
+356 FMLPDSTAGAE

-374 LYDSLKTKSG
+374 LYDSLNTESG
-384 VAIYG
+384 VPVYG

-477 SPIYIGGYASE
+477 SPIYVGGYASE

-589 QVNSNYKTTDFSV
+589 RVSANYKTEDFSV

-613 TVNETYGDFAVGEPL
+613 TVNETYGDFAAGEPL
-628 EYMAFNRVYN
+628 EYMAFNRVYEIAN
-638 LIDDP
+638 DP
-643 KLEDATT
+643 KLKDATT

-664 NLDAKNFWIQIG
+664 NLDAKNFWVQIG

>member
-15 KMALELE
+15 KMAVELE

-99 NNALGVG
+99 NNALGIG

-117 WEPILREATVGNE
+117 WEPVTVEGNVGNE
-130 KTDEYLIKNANNYNP
+130 KIDEYLIENANNYNP

-159 NTTNNEFQIKRQAL
+159 NPTNTHQSIKRQAL

-199 SPKLSNGT
+199 SPKLTDGV
-207 IFYNASLQKTI
+207 IFYNASLQKKI
-218 SNNGTVLDVIEK
+218 SRNGTVLDVIEK
-230 IPITS
+230 VPIAS
-235 TKLSIQMQ
+235 TNLSVQVQ

-250 ERVSRNVYLKLP
+250 ERIGKNIYLKLP
-262 AIQDSATPLRRKLS
+262 AIQDSATPLRRELS
-276 AASEISQVNRKTVKF
+276 KANQISQVNRKTVKF

-304 TSSQSPII
+304 TSSNSPII
-312 VDENNDIY
+312 IDENKDI
-320 NVIGYNTKNDIQLQK
+320 NKIIGYNTKNDIQLQK
-335 FDLNTIDNL
+335 FRLDTIDGL

-356 FMLPTSASSAE
+356 FLLPDSTANAE
-367 KYPFLAP
+367 SYPFLAP
-374 LYDSLKTKSG
+374 LYDSLSTESG
-384 VAIYG
+384 AIVYG

-395 GLGVRTYLSDRFNNW
+395 GLGIRTYLSDRFNNW

-477 SPIYIGGYASE
+477 SPIYVGGYASE

-589 QVNSNYKTTDFSV
+589 KIEAGNKTTDFSV

-613 TVNETYGDFAVGEPL
+613 AVNETYGDFAVGEPL
-628 EYMAFNRVYN
+628 EYMAFNRVYEIIN
-638 LIDDP
+638 DP
-643 KLEDATT
+643 KLKNATT
-650 YIDPQIFNKAFANS
+650 YIDPQMFNKAFANS

>member
-15 KMALELE
+15 KMAVELE

-117 WEPILREATVGNE
+117 WEPVTKDNNVGNE
-130 KTDEYLIKNANNYNP
+130 KIDEYLIKNANSYNP

-159 NTTNNEFQIKRQAL
+159 NTTNTELHIKRQAL

-199 SPKLSNGT
+199 SPKLSNGV
-207 IFYNASLQKTI
+207 IIYNASAQNTI
-218 SNNGTVLDVIEK
+218 SNGGTVLNVTEK

-235 TKLSIQMQ
+235 TNLTIQLQ
-243 FSAAADA
+243 FSATANA
-250 ERVSRNVYLKLP
+250 EKIGRNIYLELP
-262 AIQDSATPLRRKLS
+262 AINSSATPLRRELS
-276 AASEISQVNRKTVKF
+276 KANEISQTNRKTVKF
-291 TFSIPANQYAIPS
+291 KFSIPANQYAIPS
-304 TSSQSPII
+304 TSSSSPII
-312 VDENNDIY
+312 IDENKDLEKITGFNS
-320 NVIGYNTKNDIQLQK
+320 KNDIQLQK
-335 FDLNTIDNL
+335 FALNTIDNL

-356 FMLPTSASSAE
+356 FILPTSTASTE

-374 LYDSLKTKSG
+374 LYDTLKTRSG
-384 VAIYG
+384 AQIYG

-395 GLGVRTYLSDRFNNW
+395 GLGIRTYLSDRFNNW

-431 SGLLTMDALIL
+431 SGVLTMDALIL

-589 QVNSNYKTTDFSV
+589 KINANYQTTDFSV

-613 TVNETYGDFAVGEPL
+613 TVNETYGDFATGEPL
-628 EYMAFNRVYN
+628 EYMAFNRVYEVIN
-638 LIDDP
+638 DP
-643 KLEDATT
+643 KLKDATT

>member
-15 KMALELE
+15 KMAVELD

-74 PIFGS
+74 PVFGS

-117 WEPILREATVGNE
+117 WEPVLPEPIVG
-130 KTDEYLIKNANNYNP
+130 KDKKDEYLLERNNVYNA

-159 NTTNNEFQIKRQAL
+159 NNINNLTNFKRQAL
-173 FELAY
+173 FEIAY

-192 IGFVIGP
+192 VGVVIGP
-199 SPKLSNGT
+199 APKLTKGVLIVDGGDPIT
-207 IFYNASLQKTI
+207 ISSKGVALNITTPRTVARTSISLQLTFS
-218 SNNGTVLDVIEK
+218 SNANL
-230 IPITS
+230 
-235 TKLSIQMQ
+235 
-243 FSAAADA
+243 A
-250 ERVSRNVYLKLP
+250 EIRKGVYLELP
-262 AIQDSATPLRRKLS
+262 AKESTGTPFRIELSKATK
-276 AASEISQVNRKTVKF
+276 IGKVNRKTLLF
-291 TFSIPANQYAIPS
+291 TIAIPANAYVVPN
-304 TSSQSPII
+304 TSKKQAVVIEDEDKAKKII
-312 VDENNDIY
+312 GFNSA
-320 NVIGYNTKNDIQLQK
+320 NDIQLETFQ
-335 FDLNTIDNL
+335 LSTIDDL
-344 REEILATPSQEE
+344 REEILATPSQDE
-356 FMLPTSASSAE
+356 FMLPASQSSVE

-374 LYDSLKTKSG
+374 LYDNLSTESG
-384 VAIYG
+384 SFVYG
-389 RTTSQC
+389 RSTSQC

-431 SGLLTMDALIL
+431 SGLLSMDALIL

-464 EAVFGVRVSRAAE
+464 EAVFGIRVSRAAE
-477 SPIYIGGYASE
+477 SPIYVGGYASE

-502 GETGQEPLGSL
+502 GNTGSEPLGSL
-513 AGRGRETSKRGGKN
+513 AGRGRETSKRGGRN

-578 LLSQEMNGRAW
+578 LLTQEMHGRSWKLNTNFNAK
-589 QVNSNYKTTDFSV
+589 NYSV

-613 TVNETYGDFAVGEPL
+613 TVNETFGDFAVGEPL
-628 EYMAFNRVYN
+628 EYMAFNRPYN
-638 LIDDP
+638 VDAEG
-643 KLEDATT
+643 KLTDATT
-650 YIDPQIFNKAFANS
+650 YIDPQMFNKVFANS
-664 NLDAKNFWIQIG
+664 TLDAKNFWIQIG

>member
-74 PIFGS
+74 PVFGS

-99 NNALGVG
+99 NNALGIG

-117 WEPILREATVGNE
+117 WEPVLPSIKVGKD
-130 KTDEYLIKNANNYNP
+130 KTDKYFIERLNQYNP
-145 SSLPAYLGKRGLPI
+145 SSLPAYLGKRGLPV
-159 NTTNNEFQIKRQAL
+159 NNISNLYNYKRQGL

-192 IGFVIGP
+192 IGVVIGP
-199 SPKLSNGT
+199 TPKLTTGTLIVDTNGPIIISSKGVAQNIT
-207 IFYNASLQKTI
+207 TPRMVALTSITLQLTFSSEATLAIIKEGVYLELPTKESSETPFRIELSKAAKT
-218 SNNGTVLDVIEK
+218 EK
-230 IPITS
+230 I
-235 TKLSIQMQ
+235 
-243 FSAAADA
+243 
-250 ERVSRNVYLKLP
+250 
-262 AIQDSATPLRRKLS
+262 
-276 AASEISQVNRKTVKF
+276 NRTTLKF
-291 TFSIPANQYAIPS
+291 TISIPANKYIVPN
-304 TSSQSPII
+304 TSEKKAVIVENEDKEKKII
-312 VDENNDIY
+312 GFNTANDIHLEAF
-320 NVIGYNTKNDIQLQK
+320 QLS
-335 FDLNTIDNL
+335 TIDSL

-356 FMLPTSASSAE
+356 FMLPASQSSVV

-374 LYDSLKTKSG
+374 LYDKLSTESG
-384 VAIYG
+384 VSVYG
-389 RTTSQC
+389 RCTSQC

-418 TNGINEITSVDVT
+418 SNGINEITSVDVT
-431 SGLLTMDALIL
+431 SGLLSMDALIL

-477 SPIYIGGYASE
+477 SPIYVGGYASE

-502 GETGQEPLGSL
+502 GNTGPEPLGSL
-513 AGRGRETSKRGGKN
+513 AGRGRETSKRGGRN

-578 LLSQEMNGRAW
+578 LLTQEMHG
-589 QVNSNYKTTDFSV
+589 NSWKLNTNYNAKDYSV

-613 TVNETYGDFAVGEPL
+613 TVNETFGDFAAGEPL
-628 EYMAFNRVYN
+628 EYMAFNRSYEVDLDGK
-638 LIDDP
+638 LI
-643 KLEDATT
+643 DATT
-650 YIDPQIFNKAFANS
+650 YIDPQIFNKVFANS
-664 NLDAKNFWIQIG
+664 TLDAKNFWVQVG

>member
-15 KMALELE
+15 KMAVELE

-117 WEPILREATVGNE
+117 WEPIIRENNVGNG
-130 KTDEYLIKNANNYNP
+130 KVDEYLIKNANNYNP

-159 NTTNNEFQIKRQAL
+159 NTTNTNLKIKRQAL

-199 SPKLSNGT
+199 SPKLTNGVIT
-207 IFYNASLQKTI
+207 YNASLQKTI
-218 SNNGTVLDVIEK
+218 SDNGTVLDVIEK
-230 IPITS
+230 IPIAS
-235 TKLSIQMQ
+235 TNLSIQIGL
-243 FSAAADA
+243 SAAADA
-250 ERVSRNVYLKLP
+250 GKIGKNIYLNLP
-262 AIQDSATPLRRKLS
+262 AIQDSATPLRRELS
-276 AASEISQVNRKTVKF
+276 KANEISQINRRTVRF

-304 TSSQSPII
+304 TSKKSPII
-312 VDENNDIY
+312 VDENKDVDKI
-320 NVIGYNTKNDIQLQK
+320 IGYNTKNDIQLQK
-335 FDLNTIDNL
+335 FDLSTIDSL
-344 REEILATPSQEE
+344 REEILATASQEE
-356 FMLPTSASSAE
+356 FMLPISTGDAE

-374 LYDSLKTKSG
+374 LYDTLKTESG
-384 VAIYG
+384 ASVYG

-395 GLGVRTYLSDRFNNW
+395 GLGIRTYLSDRFNNW

-431 SGLLTMDALIL
+431 SGMLTMDALIL

-477 SPIYIGGYASE
+477 SPIYVGGYASE
-488 IVFDEVVSTAAFES
+488 IVFDEVVSTSAFES

-513 AGRGRETSKRGGKN
+513 AGRGRETSKRGGKG

-558 RLDTMNDFHKPN
+558 RIDTMNDFHKPN

-578 LLSQEMNGRAW
+578 LLSQEMHGRAW
-589 QVNSNYKTTDFSV
+589 KVGADYKTTDFSV

-613 TVNETYGDFAVGEPL
+613 TVNETYGDFAAGEPL
-628 EYMAFNRVYN
+628 EYMAFNRVYEIIN
-638 LIDDP
+638 DP
-643 KLEDATT
+643 KLKDATT

>member
-15 KMALELE
+15 KMAVELE

-117 WEPILREATVGNE
+117 WEPITKEGAVGSE
-130 KTDEYLIKNANNYNP
+130 KIDEYLIKNANNYNP

-159 NTTNNEFQIKRQAL
+159 NTTNTDLQIKRQAL

-199 SPKLSNGT
+199 SPKLNNGV
-207 IFYNASLQKTI
+207 IMYDASLQKTI
-218 SNNGTVLDVIEK
+218 SSNGTALDVIEK

-235 TKLSIQMQ
+235 TKLSVQIK
-243 FSAAADA
+243 FSTAAEA
-250 ERVSRNVYLKLP
+250 EKVGKNVYLQLP
-262 AIQDSATPLRRKLS
+262 AIQASATPLRRELS
-276 AASEISQVNRKTVKF
+276 RANEISQVNRDTVKF

-312 VDENNDIY
+312 IDENEAINKI
-320 NVIGYNTKNDIQLQK
+320 IGYNTKNDIHLQK
-335 FDLNTIDNL
+335 FDLGAIDDL

-356 FMLPTSASSAE
+356 FMLPTSSSTVV

-374 LYDSLKTKSG
+374 LYDVLKTESG
-384 VAIYG
+384 VKVYG

-395 GLGVRTYLSDRFNNW
+395 GLGIRTYLSDRFNNW

-442 QKKVYDMLNRI
+442 QKKVYDMLNRV

-464 EAVFGVRVSRAAE
+464 EAVYGVRVSRAAE
-477 SPIYIGGYASE
+477 SPIYVGGYASE

-502 GETGQEPLGSL
+502 GATGQEPLGSL

-558 RLDTMNDFHKPN
+558 RLNTMNDFHKPN

-589 QVNSNYKTTDFSV
+589 RVDANYKTTDFSV

-613 TVNETYGDFAVGEPL
+613 TVNETYGDFAAGEPL
-628 EYMAFNRVYN
+628 EYMAFNRVYEIIN
-638 LIDDP
+638 DP
-643 KLEDATT
+643 KLKDATT

-664 NLDAKNFWIQIG
+664 SLDAKNFWIQIG

>member
-15 KMALELE
+15 KMAVELE

-74 PIFGS
+74 PVFGS

-99 NNALGVG
+99 NNALGIG

-117 WEPILREATVGNE
+117 WEPVLPEPVVG
-130 KTDEYLIKNANNYNP
+130 KDKKDEYLLKRNNAYNA
-145 SSLPAYLGKRGLPI
+145 SSLPAYLGKRGLPVNNI
-159 NTTNNEFQIKRQAL
+159 NNLTNFKRQAL
-173 FELAY
+173 FEIAY

-192 IGFVIGP
+192 IGVVVGP
-199 SPKLSNGT
+199 APKLTTGRLIVDGDT
-207 IFYNASLQKTI
+207 PITI
-218 SNNGTVLDVIEK
+218 SSSGVALNVTTPRV
-230 IPITS
+230 
-235 TKLSIQMQ
+235 
-243 FSAAADA
+243 
-250 ERVSRNVYLKLP
+250 VSRTSITLQLTFSSEAELAVIKKGVYLELP
-262 AIQDSATPLRRKLS
+262 AKDSPGTPFRIELS
-276 AASEISQVNRKTVKF
+276 KTTKAEKVNRTTVMF
-291 TFSIPANQYAIPS
+291 AIAIPANTYVVPNTAEKKAV
-304 TSSQSPII
+304 II
-312 VDENNDIY
+312 EDEGKAKKIIGFNTANDIHLE
-320 NVIGYNTKNDIQLQK
+320 TFQLSAV
-335 FDLNTIDNL
+335 DDL
-344 REEILATPSQEE
+344 REEILATPSQAE
-356 FMLPTSASSAE
+356 FMLPASQSSVE

-374 LYDSLKTKSG
+374 LYDKLSTESG
-384 VAIYG
+384 TVVYG
-389 RTTSQC
+389 RSTSQC

-431 SGLLTMDALIL
+431 SGLLSMDALIL

-477 SPIYIGGYASE
+477 SPIYVGGYASE

-502 GETGQEPLGSL
+502 GNTGQEPLGSL

-578 LLSQEMNGRAW
+578 LLTQEMHGRSWKLNTNFNAK
-589 QVNSNYKTTDFSV
+589 NYSV

-613 TVNETYGDFAVGEPL
+613 TVNETFGDFAADEPL
-628 EYMAFNRVYN
+628 EYMAFNRSYEVDPDGK
-638 LIDDP
+638 LI
-643 KLEDATT
+643 DATT
-650 YIDPQIFNKAFANS
+650 YIDPQIFNKVFANS
-664 NLDAKNFWIQIG
+664 TLDAKNFWIQIG